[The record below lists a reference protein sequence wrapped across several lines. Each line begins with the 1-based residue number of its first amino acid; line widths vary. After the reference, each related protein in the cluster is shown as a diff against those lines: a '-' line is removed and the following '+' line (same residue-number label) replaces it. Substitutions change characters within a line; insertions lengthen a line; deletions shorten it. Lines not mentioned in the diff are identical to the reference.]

1 MTSKELPASVGYFNK
16 EMQAI
21 LEKGE
26 SKTTS
31 KKQSSKK
38 SSSKKK

>member
-1 MTSKELPASVGYFNK
+1 MASKSLPASVGYFNK

-26 SKTTS
+26 SKSTG
-31 KKQSSKK
+31 KKPAVKK
-38 SSSKKK
+38 SGNKKK